1 MLEVSP
7 VRTRADL
14 RRFIALPYRLY
25 RGDANFVPPL
35 RSQMRAMLQG
45 RDNMLFGYGPHELL
59 LCRRGRRVIGRVLVG
74 VDHLYNRENGSN
86 SAWFSLFECERDDEA
101 AMALLGAAEKWVTE
115 HGMRTLRGPE
125 SPDNGDSYK
134 GLLVMGFDGP
144 PALMNSY
151 NPPWYA
157 QWFEA
162 FGLRKYQDL
171 FAYSFTAEDFRA
183 KGIDRVVDYAMAKFR
198 YGVYPLDRK
207 QLDREIRDIH
217 EILVQTMPTFE
228 QEHSSVPSLEDIA
241 KLARTLLPIAD
252 DELVCIART
261 LEGRPIGY
269 VVAVPEWNQV
279 FRHLRGGRL
288 LPFGWL
294 KVLYYRRRIDAMRVF
309 MQFVVPDW
317 QNRAVNAAIFLR
329 MSQAALRKGYRGGDG
344 STIGEDNL
352 ASRLSVEK
360 LGGRHYRTYRLYH
373 KEIIRGIHI

>member
-35 RSQMRAMLQG
+35 RLQMRAMLQG

-101 AMALLGAAEKWVTE
+101 AMALLDAAEKWATE
-115 HGMRTLRGPE
+115 HGVRTLRGPE
-125 SPDNGDSYK
+125 SPDNDDSYK

-294 KVLYYRRRIDAMRVF
+294 KLLYYRRRIDAMRVF

-373 KEIIRGIHI
+373 KEIIK